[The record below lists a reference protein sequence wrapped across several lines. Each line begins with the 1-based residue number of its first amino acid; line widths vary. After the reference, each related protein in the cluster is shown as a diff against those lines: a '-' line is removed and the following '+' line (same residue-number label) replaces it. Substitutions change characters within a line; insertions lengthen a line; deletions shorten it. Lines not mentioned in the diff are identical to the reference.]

1 MDGVLDG
8 RCAQRW
14 TVCSTMGGVLADVL
28 NDTVFFGV
36 CLRVFLMFVYVG
48 LLRIPTPECPTN
60 TVREPYSRRVT

>member
-14 TVCSTMGGVLADVL
+14 TVCSTMDGVLNDVL
-28 NDTVFFGV
+28 NVVFPSLF
-36 CLRVFLMFVYVG
+36 LLFVFLFVVYVG